1 MPFVERMSPAQLQRH
16 IHWLARDSASVM
28 FTEHVLSRMKQRR
41 ILPVEV
47 LDVLRQGRIAR
58 TPEPNVAR
66 GSLECRMQRFLA
78 GRELAVVAAVS
89 DAYPGVVVVT
99 AMVLES

>member
-1 MPFVERMSPAQLQRH
+1 V
-16 IHWLARDSASVM
+16 
-28 FTEHVLSRMKQRR
+28 
-41 ILPVEV
+41 
-47 LDVLRQGRIAR
+47 R